1 MDQPQRLIGVG
12 VGPGDPELVTVKA
25 VRLLAEADVVLVPR
39 TERAAETEADDR
51 AAGTEAADRAAGTG
65 GRADRIVAT
74 ACPAA
79 ADRIVAVPFSMRERS
94 GVGPARRAAW
104 AASTDAAVR
113 AFRDGARTVCFATV
127 GDPSVYSTFSYLAAE
142 VAREVPDVRIE
153 VVPGITAMQALAG
166 VSRTPLVE
174 GREVLALVPVTGG
187 VEVLSEALRTA
198 DTVVAYKAGRRLPE
212 VLDAIAAVRPEH
224 DVLVGTDVG
233 LPDQQLVDGRD
244 PAARAAAPY
253 FSTVLVT
260 PPRPTTGGR
269 L

>member
-1 MDQPQRLIGVG
+1 MDQSQRLIGVG

-39 TERAAETEADDR
+39 TEH
-51 AAGTEAADRAAGTG
+51 AAGTDGAAGTA
-65 GRADRIVAT
+65 GRADRIVAA

-94 GVGPARRAAW
+94 GVGPRRRAAW
-104 AASTDAAVR
+104 AESTDAAVR
-113 AFRDGARTVCFATV
+113 AFRGGARTVCFATV

-142 VAREVPDVRIE
+142 VTREVPEVRIE

-166 VSRTPLVE
+166 AARTPLVE

-187 VEVLSEALRTA
+187 VEVLTAALGTA

-224 DVLVGTDVG
+224 AVLVGTDVG
-233 LPDQQLVDGRD
+233 LPDERLVDGRD
-244 PAARAAAPY
+244 PAARAEAPY